1 MPAAGYT
8 ALSRVATS
16 DCYLLGGHVT
26 REHIVPAN
34 KLETSPFVWAMPAR
48 CTWTF
53 RGCRPLATRRSAAW
67 RRRTATCSA
76 ATSRASTSCRPCR
89 LVSYRKNVF
98 RRRESLP
105 DRELCL
111 CAKKRSR
118 RTTRG
123 GSLCHVGARLE
134 VLLEI
139 NMFRQRGPPT
149 DGALCLCA
157 KKRLREVTSLPGK
170 TFLGSASHLHIERFA
185 FARKKRSRRATSLN
199 APNSRFGWPKTRVKS
214 CLRFGF

>member
-1 MPAAGYT
+1 
-8 ALSRVATS
+8 
-16 DCYLLGGHVT
+16 
-26 REHIVPAN
+26 
-34 KLETSPFVWAMPAR
+34 MPAR

-53 RGCRPLATRRSAAW
+53 RGRRPLATQRSAAW

-89 LVSYRKNVF
+89 LVTATWALDARGGSSSYRKNVF

-170 TFLGSASHLHIERFA
+170 TFLGSASHLHIKRFA
-185 FARKKRSRRATSLN
+185 FARKKRSRRTTSLN